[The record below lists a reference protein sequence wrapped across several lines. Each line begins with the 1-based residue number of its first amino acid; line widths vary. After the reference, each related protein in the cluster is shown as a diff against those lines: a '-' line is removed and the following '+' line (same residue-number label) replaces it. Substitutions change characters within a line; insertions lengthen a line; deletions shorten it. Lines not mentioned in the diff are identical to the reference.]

1 MMFTA
6 MIIDDETTVR
16 EGIKA
21 LIAWEAEGFRL
32 GSCGRDGREGLAN
45 ILREN
50 PDLVLVDIKMPG
62 LTGLEVIE
70 EAKKQGFLGHFLILT
85 GFSEFEYAKTAIS
98 MGVDGYLLK
107 PIDEDELLAYVKK
120 IRGELE
126 EHVRLSK
133 YHKKNEGKARQ
144 ELLRRIVL
152 NEGTAEEWE
161 RELAVYQLPL
171 DKGVIFCA
179 AICKEDE
186 AGQEKGGK
194 KLLEKVERLIDGDTA
209 CKGMI
214 SMEDQVVL
222 IGQGTEYGQW
232 KVRMEKHGKRLKSY
246 FGSGL
251 KIAIGNNVRDW
262 RELFCSYESASYLME
277 QEFIFDHEDI
287 LTIDLI
293 CNLEGIHEAVT
304 VEWMEMLIE
313 VGEEEGIKRAMGLLR
328 EYCTWHLFKESEIK
342 LMLIQDLIQIQMRL
356 AKKYPSSDF
365 SNDALQ
371 QRLKL
376 LMAAEDMKGLL
387 QCYEEAL
394 MEFSKKIGIGGG
406 GNIIRR
412 GYYYME
418 KNYHKDLKLE
428 NISKNFNYNSAYLGK
443 LFRKEMGETFN
454 NSLDRIRITNARKL
468 LEETDL
474 KVYQISEQVGYS
486 SIDYFY
492 MKFKKY
498 VGISPKEYRK
508 NRNEFL

>member
-1 MMFTA
+1 M
-6 MIIDDETTVR
+6 
-16 EGIKA
+16 
-21 LIAWEAEGFRL
+21 
-32 GSCGRDGREGLAN
+32 
-45 ILREN
+45 
-50 PDLVLVDIKMPG
+50 
-62 LTGLEVIE
+62 
-70 EAKKQGFLGHFLILT
+70 ILT

-107 PIDEDELLAYVKK
+107 PIDEDELLDYVEK

-126 EHVRLSK
+126 EHARLSR
-133 YHKKNEGKARQ
+133 YHEKNEEKARQ

-152 NEGTAEEWE
+152 NEGKVKEWE
-161 RELAVYQLPL
+161 RELEIYHLPFNA
-171 DKGVIFCA
+171 GSVFCT

-186 AGQEKGGK
+186 AGLEKGGK
-194 KLLEKVERLIDGDTA
+194 MLSAKVERLVENDSS
-209 CKGMI
+209 CMGMV

-222 IGQGTEYGQW
+222 IGQGVEYGQW
-232 KVRMEKHGKRLKSY
+232 KEKLSKRCKYLESY

-251 KIAIGNNVRDW
+251 KIAIGNNVRNW

-293 CNLEGIHEAVT
+293 CNLEGNQEAVT
-304 VEWMEMLIE
+304 VEWMEMLVE

-356 AKKYPSSDF
+356 SKKYPSSDF
-365 SNDALQ
+365 SNDELQ
-371 QRLKL
+371 QRLKR
-376 LMAAEDMKGLL
+376 LMAAEDMKSLL
-387 QCYEEAL
+387 QFYEKTL
-394 MEFSKKIGIGGG
+394 TEFGKKIGVGGG

-412 GYYYME
+412 VYYYME

-428 NISKNFNYNSAYLGK
+428 NIAKNFNYNSAYLGK

-454 NSLDRIRITNARKL
+454 NSLDRIRITNARRL

-508 NRNEFL
+508 NKNVEM